1 MKKNV
6 ALLLAVVTVVCGAG
20 LFGLY
25 SALGMSAKL
34 KVKKEATVTDAA
46 GMVSREYNIK
56 NFEKLEVEGRFKVE
70 FVQSSKVAMT
80 VSAPEY
86 EMAHL
91 EVEVKGSYLEIEYD
105 DAYYK
110 NDQNRKNGKNRPM
123 AVVKLSAPS
132 LRSIEMSLS
141 GSFLAN
147 SLKYSG
153 ELSIDVDTSASVD
166 VKNVE
171 CDKLSLEADTSGSI
185 VIGSAKTNMLNAE
198 ADTSGSVRV
207 NGQTVNAVM
216 KADTSG
222 RVRSGNLTATNL
234 TVDVDTSGSVEI
246 ESLAGENVIG
256 RADTSGKIVI
266 KGEAAN
272 VDFYADTSGSIKAGE
287 LKAERAKVGF
297 DTGGK
302 VVYCARTTTQK
313 GSSLVN
319 TYKED

>member
-25 SALGMSAKL
+25 SALGMSAKS
-34 KVKKEATVTDAA
+34 KVKKEATVTNTA

-91 EVEVKGSYLEIEYD
+91 EVEVKGSNLEIEYD

-256 RADTSGKIVI
+256 RADTSGKIVL